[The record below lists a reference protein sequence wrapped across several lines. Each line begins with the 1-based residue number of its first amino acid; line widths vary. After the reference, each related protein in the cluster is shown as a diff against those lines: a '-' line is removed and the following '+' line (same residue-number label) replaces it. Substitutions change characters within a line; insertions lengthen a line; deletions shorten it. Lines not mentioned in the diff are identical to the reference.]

1 MKQNRRKQ
9 IAALFVS
16 LSLCLACSACG
27 QTATSNSS
35 ATAQSSTAVLLTA
48 PSVDDMFTA
57 RDYEIGYSDYC
68 TITLSDDA
76 SSADG
81 DGVAISENTI
91 TITSAGTYVLTGSLS
106 DGQIIVDVG
115 DEEKVQLVLSNANVT
130 CSGSAALYCR
140 NADKVFVTTAENTEN
155 SLCSV
160 DEFASSEESNID
172 AAIFAKCD
180 LTLNGSGTL
189 NVSCTAGHGI
199 VSKDDL
205 VITSGDYCIEAA
217 KQGLSGKDSVRIA
230 GGNFTITSGT
240 DGIHSENDT
249 EDEGFIFISG
259 GTFLITSS
267 HDGIDASGAITIE
280 DGDFTINAGGGNT
293 NATKSHT
300 DTDFGPRPEDRQTT
314 TDSSASDTDSDYK
327 GIKSDTSILITD
339 GTFTI
344 DASDDAVHTNGS
356 ILISD
361 GTLILSSGDDGTH
374 ADETIMIS
382 DGNISI
388 LTCYEGIEG
397 AAVEI
402 SGGEISIL
410 ATDDGINAADGTSS
424 VPSSASSCSLTIS
437 GGTISINAEGDGLDS
452 NGDLTVTGG
461 TILIDGPSN
470 GGNGAIDYDGNGTIT
485 GGTVI
490 ALDQPTM
497 AMNFGSNSTQCTA
510 LISLDSQQTAGIEIS
525 LTDADGTVLLSYTS
539 QKAFQSVLV
548 SCSDMTTGNTY
559 TLTAGSEI
567 VTIEMTDT
575 VYGASSSMGGMGDMG
590 NMSGGGNPGD
600 FSPDQKPE
608 QGTPPDGSG
617 QQPDNMQTP
626 PDQNENSSA
635 PQPPQQSE
643 TQNNTTT

>member
-9 IAALFVS
+9 IAALFIS
-16 LSLCLACSACG
+16 LSLCFACSACG
-27 QTATSNSS
+27 QTGASGST
-35 ATAQSSTAVLLTA
+35 ATAQTSSPVLLTA
-48 PSVDDMFTA
+48 PSIDDMFTA

-68 TITLSDDA
+68 TITLSDGA

-106 DGQIIVDVG
+106 NGQVIVDVE
-115 DEEKVQLVLSNANVT
+115 DEEKVQLVLSDASIT

-155 SLCSV
+155 FLSSV
-160 DEFASSEESNID
+160 DEFTSSEDSNVD

-189 NVSCTAGHGI
+189 TVSCAAGHGI

-205 VITSGDYCIEAA
+205 VITSGNYSIEAA

-230 GGNFTITSGT
+230 GGDFAITSGT
-240 DGIHSENDT
+240 DGIHSESDA

-280 DGDFTINAGGGNT
+280 DGDFTINAGGGNA
-293 NATKSHT
+293 NATKSHA
-300 DTDFGPRPEDRQTT
+300 DDFEQRPEDRQTT
-314 TDSSASDTDSDYK
+314 ADSADTDTDSDYK
-327 GIKSDTSILITD
+327 GIKSDTSILISG
-339 GTFTI
+339 GTFTV
-344 DASDDAVHTNGS
+344 DASDDAVHTDGS

-361 GTLILSSGDDGTH
+361 GALALSSGDDGIH
-374 ADETIMIS
+374 ADETTMIS
-382 DGNISI
+382 GGSISI

-397 AAVEI
+397 ATIDI
-402 SGGEISIL
+402 SGGEISIV
-410 ATDDGINAADGTSS
+410 ASDDGINAADGTSS
-424 VPSSASSCSLTIS
+424 MPGSASSCSLTIS
-437 GGTISINAEGDGLDS
+437 AGTISISAEGDGLDS

-461 TILIDGPSN
+461 TIAIDGPSN
-470 GGNGAIDYDGNGTIT
+470 GGNGAIDYDGSGTIT

-497 AMNFGSNSTQCTA
+497 AMNFGSDSTQCTA
-510 LISLDSQQTAGIEIS
+510 LVTLDSQQAAGTEIT
-525 LTDADGTVLLSYTS
+525 LTDADGTVLLNYTS

-548 SCSDMTTGNTY
+548 SCPDMTTGNTY
-559 TLTAGSEI
+559 TLTAGSET

-575 VYGASSSMGGMGDMG
+575 VYGASSGMGGMGDMG
-590 NMSGGGNPGD
+590 NMGGGGNPGN
-600 FSPDQKPE
+600 FSPDQNPG
-608 QGTPPDGSG
+608 QGTPPDDSG
-617 QQPDNMQTP
+617 QQPNDMQTP
-626 PDQNENSSA
+626 PDQNENGSA